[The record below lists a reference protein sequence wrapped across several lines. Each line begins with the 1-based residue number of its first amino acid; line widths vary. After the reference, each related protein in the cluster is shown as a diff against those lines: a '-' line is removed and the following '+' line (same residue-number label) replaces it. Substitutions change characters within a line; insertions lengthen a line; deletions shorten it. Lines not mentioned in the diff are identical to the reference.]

1 MFYLNNKYVV
11 IDIETT
17 GNSPK
22 RGDKIIQF
30 AAVVINNG
38 KITEQFSSLVNPQQ
52 NIPAFIE
59 ELTGLNDE
67 MVKNAPLFSEIGET
81 VAKMLEDA
89 YFVAH
94 NVLFDLS
101 FLQEE
106 LLGSGC
112 VGFFGPILDTVELAR
127 ILFPTSDSYKLND
140 LAMQEGLNHERPHQA
155 DSDAYV
161 TAELLLNFLNRLE
174 KLPLKTLLQLSKLS
188 GGLKSDIHLLLDDL
202 VLNKGRRIEEIHP
215 DLEIYRGLAFRRR
228 IQEVEKEWDFSISY
242 PTSELEKEKMLN
254 QVFPAYEKRDGQFIM
269 MDTIFDSL
277 QKQQHALIEAGTGVG
292 KTLAYL
298 IPAVLFSKQSGKPV
312 VVSTFTTQLQQQLMA
327 KDIPLLKRMFPST
340 IKTSILKGRGHY
352 ISLAK
357 FEQSLGEEDD
367 NYDTTLTKM
376 QILVWLTE
384 TETGDSDELN
394 LSSGGLIYWNKINHD
409 HTEFLHGED
418 WLDYDFYHIA
428 RKKASY
434 ADLVITNHSLLL
446 SDLVS
451 DQAILPEYDYAVL
464 DEGHH
469 FEKASGKYFGLTIDY
484 LSIRLLIG
492 QLGLYEQKQLFYRLE
507 NLLGG
512 RMAMGNSIRTDDVNK
527 SVADLIYGMDELFKI
542 VSIFGR
548 SKANKKSPSF
558 NRVSLRIKRD
568 ENGRE
573 WNALVTEAER
583 FFFHLRDTIDF
594 LKERLMLVN
603 KAKLTLSEDQ
613 KAFLEEISS
622 VVAELS
628 ELRQHL
634 KDIFLSPKE
643 NYVRWIEIDLRSVQN
658 STTVFAHPVEVAPF
672 LQKHFFNKKKSIIVT
687 SATLTVKNSF
697 QYIMNELGI
706 PPYSYQQSV
715 IASPFQY
722 EKQVQLIIPED
733 LPEINTVPQEEYVAA
748 ISEHIISIAE
758 ATKGRMLIL
767 FTSHEMLKATYDL
780 IRDSGFLGDFA
791 IMAQGITSGSRTR
804 LTRNFQRF
812 DKAILL
818 GTSSF
823 WEGVDIPGEDLS
835 CLIIVRLPFSPPDEP
850 ITAAKC
856 EIINQRGGNPFS
868 EYSLP
873 EAVLRFK
880 QGFGRLIRTKSD
892 KGIIIVF
899 DRRIVTTKYG
909 RAFLQSIPKISIKK
923 QKIEEIVETIHDWL
937 Q

>member
-1 MFYLNNKYVV
+1 
-11 IDIETT
+11 
-17 GNSPK
+17 
-22 RGDKIIQF
+22 
-30 AAVVINNG
+30 
-38 KITEQFSSLVNPQQ
+38 
-52 NIPAFIE
+52 
-59 ELTGLNDE
+59 
-67 MVKNAPLFSEIGET
+67 
-81 VAKMLEDA
+81 
-89 YFVAH
+89 
-94 NVLFDLS
+94 
-101 FLQEE
+101 
-106 LLGSGC
+106 
-112 VGFFGPILDTVELAR
+112 
-127 ILFPTSDSYKLND
+127 
-140 LAMQEGLNHERPHQA
+140 
-155 DSDAYV
+155 
-161 TAELLLNFLNRLE
+161 
-174 KLPLKTLLQLSKLS
+174 
-188 GGLKSDIHLLLDDL
+188 
-202 VLNKGRRIEEIHP
+202 
-215 DLEIYRGLAFRRR
+215 
-228 IQEVEKEWDFSISY
+228 
-242 PTSELEKEKMLN
+242 
-254 QVFPAYEKRDGQFIM
+254 
-269 MDTIFDSL
+269 IFDSF

-292 KTLAYL
+292 KSLAYL
-298 IPAVLFSKQSGKPV
+298 IPAALFSKQTGKPI
-312 VVSTFTTQLQQQLMA
+312 VVSTFTTQLQQQLMV
-327 KDIPLLKRMFPST
+327 KDIPLLKKMLPFA

-357 FEQSLGEEDD
+357 FEQSLVEEDD

-409 HTEFLHGED
+409 HTEFLHGKH
-418 WLDYDFYHIA
+418 WQAYDFYHIA
-428 RKKASY
+428 RQEASH

-451 DQAILPEYDYAVL
+451 DQAILPEYDFAVI

-469 FEKASGKYFGLTIDY
+469 FEKASGKYFGITIDY
-484 LSIRLLIG
+484 LTIRLLIG
-492 QLGLYEQKQLFYRLE
+492 QIGLYEQKQLFYRLE
-507 NLLGG
+507 NLLG
-512 RMAMGNSIRTDDVNK
+512 AKKATENAIHTFVVNK
-527 SVADLIYGMDELFKI
+527 SIADLIYGMDEFFKI

-548 SKANKKSPSF
+548 SKKNKKSPSY
-558 NRVSLRIKRD
+558 NRVSHRLQKD
-568 ENGRE
+568 EQGRE

-583 FFFHLRDTIDF
+583 FFFLLRDTTDF
-594 LKERLMLVN
+594 LNERLMLV
-603 KAKLTLSEDQ
+603 KKGDLPLSDDQ

-622 VVAELS
+622 VLVELS
-628 ELRQHL
+628 DLRQNI

-658 STTVFAHPVEVAPF
+658 STTVFAHPVNVAQF
-672 LQKHFFNKKKSIIVT
+672 LQDHFFHKKKSIIVT

-697 QYIMNELGI
+697 QYTMNELGI
-706 PPYSYQQSV
+706 APNSCQQKV
-715 IASPFQY
+715 IASPFHY

-733 LPEINTVPQEEYVAA
+733 LPEINTVPQEEYVVA

-780 IRDSGFLGDFA
+780 IRDSGFLSDFA

-856 EIINQRGGNPFS
+856 EIINQQGGNPFS

-923 QKIEEIVETIHDWL
+923 QKIEEIVQSIHSWL